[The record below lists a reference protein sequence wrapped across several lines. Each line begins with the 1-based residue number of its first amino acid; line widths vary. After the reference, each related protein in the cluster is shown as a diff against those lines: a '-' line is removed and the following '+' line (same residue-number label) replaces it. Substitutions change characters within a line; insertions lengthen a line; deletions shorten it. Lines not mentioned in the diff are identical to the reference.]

1 MRVTASFFGVMLGLA
16 LPCAAAAEP
25 LALDWDAP
33 NGCPDEDDVEKLVSQ
48 RLGEH
53 STTSTS
59 QLSASGR
66 VVRTPAGFAL
76 TLSTPTGERRLESAR
91 CDELA
96 QSAAVILALLID
108 PRAIPQTPPAA
119 KPEPAPDPSPE
130 PEPVPD
136 SAENP
141 QPSAAASD
149 PRRAHGFI
157 RAELVGD
164 AGLLPRVGIGPGVAG
179 GVILDRTTI
188 ELSGSYLPG
197 HDVRDAGS
205 DVGDLRAFIGRL
217 GACQALLARP
227 NLGPCGFVEY
237 TRLVGRGDSGLEPA
251 RDVDATVWSLLAA
264 ARVSGGIGPAFGWM
278 LEIGIGFPLEGA
290 SFKVGAGDAARS
302 VHQTGG
308 VVGRARAGI
317 ELRF

>member
-1 MRVTASFFGVMLGLA
+1 MLA
-16 LPCAAAAEP
+16 TVLPCVAFAEP

-33 NGCPDEDDVEKLVSQ
+33 GGCPDEDDVEALVAQ

-59 QLSASGR
+59 RLSASGR
-66 VVRTPAGFAL
+66 VTQTPTGFLL

-108 PRAIPQTPPAA
+108 PHALPQTPSAA
-119 KPEPAPDPSPE
+119 AAASEVPE
-130 PEPVPD
+130 PEPAAPEV
-136 SAENP
+136 A
-141 QPSAAASD
+141 QPSATYTR
-149 PRRAHGFI
+149 PLVLHGSL

-164 AGLLPRVGIGPGVAG
+164 AGLLPRVSLGPGVAG
-179 GVILDRTTI
+179 GVVLNRTTLEI
-188 ELSGSYLPG
+188 SGTYLPG
-197 HDVRDAGS
+197 QDVRAEAGY

-227 NLGPCGFVEY
+227 SLGPCGFVEY
-237 TRLVGRGDSGLEPA
+237 TRLSGRGDAGLDTS
-251 RDVDATVWSLLAA
+251 RRVDATVWSLLAA
-264 ARVSGGIGPAFGWM
+264 ARLGGELGPSLGFL
-278 LEIGIGFPLEGA
+278 LEVGVAFPLEGA
-290 SFKVGAGDAARS
+290 SFRVGSGDAARS
-302 VHQTGG
+302 VHQTGA
-308 VVGRARAGI
+308 VLGRARAGI